1 MAEPSH
7 GMATNYAHL
16 KQILANYLSIW
27 NGNLSLLDATL
38 SPTISFNAD
47 RFPSP
52 KGGSEAFN
60 ITTREEFRG
69 FVLRSRTGWDKY
81 EFKVYSWTGHENH
94 IAVRWKLDA
103 VIGANFTALPTTL
116 KQGDPVTYNG
126 TDFLILNPHTGLIEE
141 LHMAQDLITLF
152 HNLGLTSV
160 TV

>member
-1 MAEPSH
+1 MAEPSLEMERH
-7 GMATNYAHL
+7 NAHL
-16 KQILANYLSIW
+16 SQILNNYLSIW

-60 ITTREEFRG
+60 ITTREEFCG

-81 EFKVYSWTGHENH
+81 EFKVYSWTGHNNH

-103 VIGANFTALPTTL
+103 VIGADFTILPT
-116 KQGDPVTYNG
+116 
-126 TDFLILNPHTGLIEE
+126 
-141 LHMAQDLITLF
+141 
-152 HNLGLTSV
+152 
-160 TV
+160 